1 VIAYVIKR
9 LALTLA
15 VVVLLMVFLG
25 LLVHLVP
32 GDPVRI
38 ILGQEANESLSQTV
52 RQEMGLNKP
61 IPTQVWDFVVN
72 AFQGNLGRDFITHL
86 PVTSLVGS
94 ALPHTIVLA
103 VAGLGLAIVLG
114 VPLGVYAATRPNT
127 WVDRATAVF
136 SISLITM
143 PAYVAGLFLLVIFSV
158 ALPWLPALGAGE
170 FSHPL
175 DYLKHLILP
184 ACALAVTWVGYLA
197 RLVRTSM
204 LEVLS
209 TNHIRTSYAFGLKER
224 TIFYKYALKNAL
236 VPTVAVLGIG
246 LGHLMG
252 GAIFVEVIFSRPGLG
267 RLIFD
272 AISTRNY
279 PIIRGT
285 VLTIALLFVFANL
298 VADLSYRLLD
308 PRIRVE
314 ERGA

>member
-9 LALTLA
+9 LALTLV

-38 ILGQEANESLSQTV
+38 ILGQEASESLSQSV
-52 RQEMGLNKP
+52 RQEMGLDEP
-61 IPTQVWDFVVN
+61 IRTQVWDFVVN

-86 PVTSLVGS
+86 PVTSLIGS

-136 SISLITM
+136 SVSLITM
-143 PAYVAGLFLLVIFSV
+143 PAYVAGLFLLVIFSL
-158 ALPWLPALGAGE
+158 ALGWLPAIGAGE

-197 RLVRTSM
+197 RLVRASM

-209 TNHIRTSYAFGLKER
+209 ANHIRTAYAFGLEER

-285 VLTIALLFVFANL
+285 VLTIALLFVLANL